1 MKKRLIVLS
10 LFLGAIS
17 FVFNIS
23 FTNQVFAAEAAA
35 PAAAKAAGAKAG
47 TATTA
52 GVSAGTIA
60 AVTVAAAA
68 IAAIAVAAGGE
79 GGAAVITPAPAPT
92 PSETVDNFM
101 KTVDED
107 TEQASSLLVQTLDE
121 NQVSLLSEAIEQMTW
136 DQWKKFTKALAQV
149 KDVSELQGLTAIK
162 ELQSFLNNIKSTNP
176 DLYSILIEFL
186 RERLTSNDQLSRVVS
201 FAQSIKSED
210 EFNAT
215 KTFMAQV
222 KENYQETVETYLTQ
236 LHPGYEVKFTTKHI
250 GGGEYVTVVHLTAIH
265 H

>member
-1 MKKRLIVLS
+1 MKKRLIIVI

-23 FTNQVFAAEAAA
+23 FTNQIFAAEAAA
-35 PAAAKAAGAKAG
+35 PAGAKAAGAKAG

-60 AVTVAAAA
+60 AITVAAAA

-92 PSETVDNFM
+92 PSETVENFM

-107 TEQASSLLVQTLDE
+107 TEQAASLLVQTLDE
-121 NQVSLLSEAIEQMTW
+121 SKVSLLAEAIDQMTW
-136 DQWKKFTKALAQV
+136 DQWQEFTQALAQV
-149 KDVSELQGLTAIK
+149 QDVSELQGLTAIDALK
-162 ELQSFLNNIKSTNP
+162 TFLDNIKSTNP
-176 DLYSILIEFL
+176 DLYSILVEFL
-186 RERLTSNDQLSRVVS
+186 KSLTSNDQLNRTVALV
-201 FAQSIKSED
+201 QSIESED

-236 LHPGYEVKFTTKHI
+236 LHPGYEVTFTTKHI